1 MAGAGVAGAGVAA
14 GPVGAGVAAGPVGA
28 GVAAGV
34 AAGAFVAG
42 AGAAGVADGAF
53 VTGTGAGTGAC
64 VAGAAPPPPF
74 PPPVAVPVQARPPR
88 PVASIKDFFKIQP
101 QVLLPLACLFESQ
114 NFIRCQYISQI
125 FLATLM
131 LVRSLL
137 LTTL

>member
-42 AGAAGVADGAF
+42 AGAAGVPDGAF

-64 VAGAAPPPPF
+64 VAGEAPPPSV

-88 PVASIKDFFKIQP
+88 PAASINDFLKIQP
-101 QVLLPLACLFESQ
+101 QVRLPPACLFESQ
-114 NFIRCQYISQI
+114 YFIQYKYLRRIQI
-125 FLATLM
+125 RHLF
-131 LVRSLL
+131 
-137 LTTL
+137 